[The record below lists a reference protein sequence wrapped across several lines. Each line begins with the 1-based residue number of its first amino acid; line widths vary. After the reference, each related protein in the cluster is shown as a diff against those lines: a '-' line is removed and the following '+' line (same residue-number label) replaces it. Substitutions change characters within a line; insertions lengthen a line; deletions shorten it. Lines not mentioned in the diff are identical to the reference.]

1 MIWAITSFFNPVRY
15 QRRLLNYRVFRS
27 RLGIP
32 LVAVELSFD
41 GQFELTKCDADI
53 LIQVSGGAVH
63 WQKERLLNIA
73 LESVPPMLKVWL
85 SLIAMLCSIAK
96 IGRKMRRQS

>member
-15 QRRLLNYRVFRS
+15 KRRLLNYRVFRS
-27 RLGIP
+27 QLRIP

-41 GQFELTKCDADI
+41 GQFELTESDADI
-53 LIQVSGGAVH
+53 LIQVSGGAVL

-73 LESVPPMLKVWL
+73 VKSVPRDIENVALLDCDIMFD
-85 SLIAMLCSIAK
+85 
-96 IGRKMRRQS
+96 RKDWAEDGRQS